1 MEENKNV
8 DLKNEYVSLNTVAQA
23 LVLYAQILASVE
35 NYEKANLAIKLAEP
49 YRDRLN
55 EVIKELS
62 ANKRSEGQD
71 LA

>member
-1 MEENKNV
+1 MAENKNA
-8 DLKNEYVSLNTVAQA
+8 DLKNEYVSLNTVVQA

-35 NYEKANLAIKLAEP
+35 NYEKANIAIKLAEP

-62 ANKRSEGQD
+62 ANKHSEGQD